1 MAKQILNIGS
11 SANDGSGTTLRAGG
25 DLINDNFNEIYT
37 TFGDGTNLTSPAI
50 PHKIGGTNFARS
62 IIIGH
67 STTGTINSAE
77 DNLAIGDNA
86 LNSVTSGDQNVVLG
100 SNAGTAITTASAN
113 VYIGRNSGSSNATGN
128 SNFGLGVDSLEDVN
142 FSGTGNVAIGRG
154 SGSQM
159 ESANNNIVIGLS
171 AGDNITTGDGNVII
185 GAQADAPSA
194 TGDRQL
200 VIGGYDG
207 STTTTWLSGDSSGN
221 LTTVGDVTLANNKK
235 VIFGDAGENIVG
247 DGTNLTISSS
257 AKTIVDS
264 TGDIELDAASGVIDF
279 INSGTVFGNVAVATN
294 DLVIKS
300 RINDGDIS
308 LRGNDGGSEVIALT
322 LDMSDAGSASFNNDA
337 YFGDNGKIKLGASS
351 DLQIYHDGSNS
362 YIKDTGTGALFLN
375 SDGTKV
381 AVHASG
387 EKLGEFNLNGSVD
400 LYHNNSKKFETTA
413 AGATVT
419 GALTISGDLTVNG
432 TTTTVNSTN
441 TTLDDNLLELNSGAT
456 SNANDSGILIERG
469 STGDNAIIMWDESA
483 DKFVLGTTTAT
494 ADSTGNISVT
504 TGTLVANLEGNISA
518 NTVSSTQ
525 LVSAT
530 TLLILDSSGST
541 LKTIIGAGS

>member
-1 MAKQILNIGS
+1 
-11 SANDGSGTTLRAGG
+11 
-25 DLINDNFNEIYT
+25 
-37 TFGDGTNLTSPAI
+37 
-50 PHKIGGTNFARS
+50 
-62 IIIGH
+62 
-67 STTGTINSAE
+67 
-77 DNLAIGDNA
+77 
-86 LNSVTSGDQNVVLG
+86 
-100 SNAGTAITTASAN
+100 
-113 VYIGRNSGSSNATGN
+113 
-128 SNFGLGVDSLEDVN
+128 
-142 FSGTGNVAIGRG
+142 
-154 SGSQM
+154 
-159 ESANNNIVIGLS
+159 
-171 AGDNITTGDGNVII
+171 
-185 GAQADAPSA
+185 
-194 TGDRQL
+194 
-200 VIGGYDG
+200 
-207 STTTTWLSGDSSGN
+207 
-221 LTTVGDVTLANNKK
+221 
-235 VIFGDAGENIVG
+235 
-247 DGTNLTISSS
+247 
-257 AKTIVDS
+257 

-441 TTLDDNLLELNSGAT
+441 TTLDDNLL
-456 SNANDSGILIERG
+456 
-469 STGDNAIIMWDESA
+469 
-483 DKFVLGTTTAT
+483 
-494 ADSTGNISVT
+494 
-504 TGTLVANLEGNISA
+504 
-518 NTVSSTQ
+518 
-525 LVSAT
+525 
-530 TLLILDSSGST
+530 
-541 LKTIIGAGS
+541 